1 MENLKLSI
9 VTPYGRIFDDE
20 VQSVVLPG
28 SEGEFGVY
36 AGHCDLL
43 ASLKAGVIEL
53 VKKDGDSEMVAINWG
68 YAEVDSKKV
77 QVIAD
82 GAVAISGGS
91 QDKIASAIESA
102 RQLLEDASNDK
113 VAISSVVS
121 RIESGA
127 KSKL

>member
-9 VTPYGRIFDDE
+9 VTPYGKIFDDE

-53 VKKDGDSEMVAINWG
+53 IKKDGDSEMVAINSG
-68 YAEVDSKKV
+68 YAEVDAKKV
-77 QVIAD
+77 QVIAE
-82 GAVAISGGS
+82 GAVSISGGS
-91 QDKIASAIESA
+91 QDKIALAIDSA

>member
-1 MENLKLSI
+1 MENLKLNI
-9 VTPYGRIFDDE
+9 VTPYGMIFSDE
-20 VQSVVLPG
+20 IQSVVLPG

-43 ASLKAGVIEL
+43 ASLKAGVVEL
-53 VKKDGDSEMVAINWG
+53 TKADGDIEMVAINWG
-68 YAEVDSKKV
+68 YAQVDSKKV

-82 GAVAISGGS
+82 GAVPISGGS

-102 RQLLEDASNDK
+102 RQLLEEASDDR